1 VLGGGLPLGALLL
14 VLEDAASPHAG
25 TLLRCFAAEGVACG
39 QRVLWA
45 AGGPPGA
52 ARLAEALPAFAR
64 ARGAPK
70 ARPSLGPE
78 SGVAGGT

>member
-1 VLGGGLPLGALLL
+1 MLGGGLPLGALLL

-45 AGGPPGA
+45 AGGSPGA
-52 ARLAEALPAFAR
+52 PRLAEALPAFAR

-70 ARPSLGPE
+70 ARPSLGPG